1 MELILIKFIIY
12 TYAFPT
18 VTCTHVVSG
27 KGLFKKERVAINVKT
42 HKMSQT
48 FHIVNMVNDLI
59 AGTFMLGLSL
69 NVQ

>member
-1 MELILIKFIIY
+1 MSSVEKAYL
-12 TYAFPT
+12 
-18 VTCTHVVSG
+18 
-27 KGLFKKERVAINVKT
+27 KKERVAINVKT

-48 FHIVNMVNDLI
+48 FHIVNIVNDLI